1 MLKYKKFSYRQ
12 SGILRKKEIKQNTEP
27 NYSYPHF
34 SVYFKNYMKKIEKK
48 KHKDTE
54 SMPYLIQN
62 VHTVIGTTFSKII
75 I

>member
-27 NYSYPHF
+27 NYYSYPHF

-48 KHKDTE
+48 T
-54 SMPYLIQN
+54 
-62 VHTVIGTTFSKII
+62 
-75 I
+75 